1 LLATREAKTFRYGKE
16 VKLLTLT
23 SEQKRERVA
32 EYAALFKKSQGI
44 ILAEYTGLAM
54 PGMNSLRNKV
64 RDSQGEVHVVKN
76 SLAAIAM
83 KEAGL
88 TAAAEKMTGSTL
100 IVFGVA
106 DIVGVAKAVVESSK
120 ESEFL
125 KIKAG
130 LLGGKLL
137 TAAEV
142 KSLAALPPLPALRA
156 RLAGVLKAP
165 AGKVAGTIAAP
176 ARNVVGV
183 FKAYSQKAA
192 AA

>member
-1 LLATREAKTFRYGKE
+1 
-16 VKLLTLT
+16 LTLT

-106 DIVGVAKAVVESSK
+106 DIVGVAKAVVETSK

>member
-16 VKLLTLT
+16 VTLLTLT

-44 ILAEYTGLAM
+44 ILAEYSGLAM
-54 PGMNSLRNKV
+54 PGMNALRNKV

-83 KEAGL
+83 REAGL
-88 TAAAEKMTGSTL
+88 TAASEKMTGSTL
-100 IVFGVA
+100 VVFGVA
-106 DIVGVAKAVVESSK
+106 DIVGVAKAVVESAK

-142 KSLAALPPLPALRA
+142 KSLAALPPLPVIRA